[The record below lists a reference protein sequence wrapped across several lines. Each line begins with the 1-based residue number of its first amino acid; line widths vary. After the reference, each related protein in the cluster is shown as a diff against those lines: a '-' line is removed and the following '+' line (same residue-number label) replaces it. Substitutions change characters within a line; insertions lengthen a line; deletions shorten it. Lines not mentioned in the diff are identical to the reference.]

1 MLKSKFRKLFW
12 IRFGIG
18 ISLSIIL
25 LFICIMTLTIP
36 NGIKKPIFMVS
47 AFLLVFL
54 TYLSLDIFKI
64 FELAI
69 TETGIE
75 KINLINRKK
84 EYFPFNMISS
94 IQLEK
99 VSYRNSKSQISD
111 GHHLSILIF
120 KNGIDMV
127 ISPDHFENY
136 SEIISEIKRHI
147 K

>member
-1 MLKSKFRKLFW
+1 
-12 IRFGIG
+12 
-18 ISLSIIL
+18 
-25 LFICIMTLTIP
+25 MTLTIP